1 MSDNLY
7 VAKSDA
13 ALQAALNRFQ
23 IAVEDLAFIG
33 TIPVEEAA
41 GRAARQA
48 IIDDVGGWRGN
59 GDPRNRVVAYLPEPD
74 PIDTIR
80 TAVERI
86 RAQLSA
92 INEAMR
98 LLKPLFGLM
107 FLVWLGALWV
117 GCHD

>member
-1 MSDNLY
+1 MSKIGNHR
-7 VAKSDA
+7 V
-13 ALQAALNRFQ
+13 ALQEHPCY
-23 IAVEDLAFIG
+23 EDGFGAH
-33 TIPVEEAA
+33 ARA
-41 GRAARQA
+41 RAARQA

>member
-48 IIDDVGGWRGN
+48 II
-59 GDPRNRVVAYLPEPD
+59 EEH
-74 PIDTIR
+74 
-80 TAVERI
+80 ERS
-86 RAQLSA
+86 RALL
-92 INEAMR
+92 EALIER
-98 LLKPLFGLM
+98 RSGR
-107 FLVWLGALWV
+107 
-117 GCHD
+117 